1 MNKINWQG
9 MRFLYKQLVHRVGG
23 MIINALALLV
33 NDQRYAAI
41 PVTHREAALRVGL
54 KTRRY

>member
-1 MNKINWQG
+1 
-9 MRFLYKQLVHRVGG
+9 